1 VKKIL
6 LVEDDPSIVK
16 GLKYFLEQEGFNV
29 FNVRGKK
36 ELNDAK
42 LTNVGLVIL
51 DVSLPDANGF
61 DLVDELKKNVCSTI
75 IFLTAKD
82 EEDDVVKGFSL
93 GADDYVIKP
102 FRPRELL
109 SRINRVLRIS
119 NDVIR
124 VRDVT
129 LDKEANKVLVGEEV
143 VSLTSLEYRVL
154 LMLFENLNKVVT
166 REALLSKI
174 WDESGSFVNDNTL
187 TVYVKRLRL
196 KLPKD
201 IIKTVKGIGYTIEK
215 DGTNESV

>member
-1 VKKIL
+1 MKKIL

-61 DLVDELKKNVCSTI
+61 DLVDELKNNVCSTI

>member
-1 VKKIL
+1 MKKIL

>member
-1 VKKIL
+1 MKKIL

-109 SRINRVLRIS
+109 SRINRVLRIN

>member
-1 VKKIL
+1 MKKIL

-29 FNVRGKK
+29 FNVHGKK

-42 LTNVGLVIL
+42 LTNVDLVIL

-82 EEDDVVKGFSL
+82 EENDVVKGFSL

-124 VRDVT
+124 VRDVI
-129 LDKEANKVLVGEEV
+129 LDKEANKVLVGDEV

-201 IIKTVKGIGYTIEK
+201 IIKTIKGIGYTVEK

>member
-1 VKKIL
+1 MKKIL

-129 LDKEANKVLVGEEV
+129 LDKEANKVIVGEEV